1 MFNALRQGSSLMV
14 LDKGENPGLKIG
26 IVQSKSEP
34 QPKFGQPAYALNP
47 ETTIDI
53 AVKYDD
59 GTSSE
64 FKQVPSQMSIANFG
78 QVVIA
83 ETKELM
89 SSEVDTWIS
98 ASRNAMAQ
106 MPYHQKVLEVGE
118 KIQCQLNPHL
128 AREKETA
135 GRVDKLEKKLDN
147 IESML
152 AEALKKNSNQ

>member
-14 LDKGENPGLKIG
+14 LDKGGENPGMKIG
-26 IVQSKSEP
+26 IVQSKTEP
-34 QPKFGQPAYALNP
+34 VPKFGQPAYSLTP

-53 AVKYDD
+53 VVKYDD

-89 SSEVDTWIS
+89 SSEVDTWIT

-118 KIQCQLNPHL
+118 KIQCQLNPQL
-128 AREKETA
+128 AREKETV
-135 GRVDKLEKKLDN
+135 GRVEKLEKKLDN

-152 AEALKKNSNQ
+152 AEALNRK